1 HEHTVAWIDCA
12 DSKGRGVFSCAN
24 EASNPRRT
32 LHGKKGV
39 GFPVEA
45 PSFALNSLTLKAFN
59 TLYFNALRMT
69 AHRQIV
75 HYAPFFFP
83 LDAILNWNRLYG
95 RRGMYQYQCALP
107 TEHAQDA
114 VAEMLVQIAKS
125 GLGSFLA

>member
-1 HEHTVAWIDCA
+1 M
-12 DSKGRGVFSCAN
+12 
-24 EASNPRRT
+24 
-32 LHGKKGV
+32 
-39 GFPVEA
+39 
-45 PSFALNSLTLKAFN
+45 TLKAFN
-59 TLYFNALRMT
+59 ALYFNALRMT

-125 GLGSFLA
+125 GLGSFLAVLKTFGDKPSPGLLSFPCQEQSWRLIFRTTET